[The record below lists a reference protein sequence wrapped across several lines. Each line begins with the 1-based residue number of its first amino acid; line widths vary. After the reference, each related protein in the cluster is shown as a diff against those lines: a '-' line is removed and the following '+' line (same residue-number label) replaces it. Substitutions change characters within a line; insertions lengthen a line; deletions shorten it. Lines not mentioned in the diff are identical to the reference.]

1 MARAYDNSARTEA
14 ARETRA
20 RILAAARALILEKGY
35 AAASV
40 TAIADA
46 AGVSPQTLYN
56 AVGNKAAVLKA
67 CYDVTL
73 AGDDEPVPMGS
84 RPEVAALATAPT
96 ASDWVRAYARW
107 SQVVAERVGELLEAV
122 IAPGTPTDAGVADFV
137 ATIERERRI
146 GSTRAVAAFRDRF
159 GLPAGLTEQ
168 RAVDVVWTLNSPEVH
183 GRLVH
188 RCGWT
193 HDQYEDW
200 LAGQL
205 AASLT

>member
-20 RILAAARALILEKGY
+20 RILAAARTLILEKGY

-107 SQVVAERVGELLEAV
+107 SRVFAERVGELLEAV

>member
-1 MARAYDNSARTEA
+1 MGRGYDNSGRAEA

-20 RILAAARALILEKGY
+20 RILAATRELIIARGY
-35 AAASV
+35 AEASI

-46 AGVSPQTLYN
+46 AGVSPQTIYN
-56 AVGNKAAVLKA
+56 AVGNKAAVLKS

-73 AGDDEPVPMGS
+73 AGDDEPVPMSS
-84 RPEVAALATAPT
+84 RAEFTAVATAAT

-107 SQVVAERVGELLEAV
+107 ARVIAERVGELLEAV
-122 IAPGTPTDAGVADFV
+122 LAPGVATDAGVAEFV
-137 ATIERERRI
+137 ATIERERRT
-146 GSTRAVAAFRDRF
+146 GSGHAVAAFAGRF
-159 GLPAGLTEQ
+159 GLPAGVSEE
-168 RAVDVVWTLNSPEVH
+168 RAVDMVWTLNSPEVH

-193 HDQYEDW
+193 QDQYEGW

>member
-1 MARAYDNSARTEA
+1 MGVTE
-14 ARETRA
+14 E
-20 RILAAARALILEKGY
+20 RIRNL
-35 AAASV
+35 V
-40 TAIADA
+40 
-46 AGVSPQTLYN
+46 
-56 AVGNKAAVLKA
+56 VGLVVRDGHVL
-67 CYDVTL
+67 
-73 AGDDEPVPMGS
+73 
-84 RPEVAALATAPT
+84 
-96 ASDWVRAYARW
+96 
-107 SQVVAERVGELLEAV
+107 
-122 IAPGTPTDAGVADFV
+122 
-137 ATIERERRI
+137 
-146 GSTRAVAAFRDRF
+146 RAVAAFRDRF